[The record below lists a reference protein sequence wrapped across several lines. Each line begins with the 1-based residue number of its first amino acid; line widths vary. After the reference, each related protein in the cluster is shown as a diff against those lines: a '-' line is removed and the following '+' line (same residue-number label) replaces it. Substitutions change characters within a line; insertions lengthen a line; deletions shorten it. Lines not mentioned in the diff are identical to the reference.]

1 MRSVCKLEEE
11 DATRVVGA
19 YRAGR
24 DHCVSQRASRTCC
37 METAS
42 QAVAQSPQ
50 LAADMPLVRCR
61 ASDLGASRGEPWA
74 RAPCWRSAQAAR
86 ELRPWRSGK
95 GKTRSWDQSSATA
108 RSRGESSGGPS
119 GAAGGVGSGAAGG
132 RAWRRGEIDVDR
144 ARL

>member
-1 MRSVCKLEEE
+1 M
-11 DATRVVGA
+11 
-19 YRAGR
+19 
-24 DHCVSQRASRTCC
+24 CC
-37 METAS
+37 MGTAS
-42 QAVAQSPQ
+42 QAAARVPQ
-50 LAADMPLVRCR
+50 LAADMPWARSQ

-86 ELRPWRSGK
+86 ALRPWRSEK

-119 GAAGGVGSGAAGG
+119 GVAGGVEAGAAGG
-132 RAWRRGEIDVDR
+132 RAWRRAEIDADR